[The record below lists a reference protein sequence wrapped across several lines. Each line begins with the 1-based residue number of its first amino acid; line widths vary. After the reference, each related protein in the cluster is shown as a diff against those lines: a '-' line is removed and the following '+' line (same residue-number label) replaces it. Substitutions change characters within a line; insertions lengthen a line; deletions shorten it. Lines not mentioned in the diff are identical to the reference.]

1 MTDFTAGLIV
11 GACLVLIVEGVAW
24 LIYLW
29 TH

>member
-1 MTDFTAGLIV
+1 MTFLDGVIV
-11 GACLVLIVEGVAW
+11 GACVVLIIEGAAW